1 MANWIARV
9 LNRTLNDN
17 HIQVLDRIK
26 ETMVLTKLPN
36 KPDEAS
42 LKAMIPDNF
51 DFGYIRMHKEGIIV
65 TPHGI
70 LACLYP
76 EAGREDIYFHQTI
89 GNERPANQRHLVTTI
104 PSRAFKL
111 TKMEDDRDYHRYMK
125 RLGIVLG
132 NQFYFDD
139 IDSDVKHRPY
149 EVSCLR
155 LNTKR
160 LSAMQKNRLMTLIAA
175 NNDNEIVT
183 LYTDGK
189 STNDYGDEVGLLL
202 DIASRKGG
210 NTGTLRCFGL
220 NPETLEFSKDWYEV
234 ERDNTNPIFMNV
246 AFGMMLETNTIATF
260 KSERWPDDIP
270 RPPYTE
276 FAINYWKEELSNKI
290 REAGINTI
298 EDRWKYFFTETVG
311 ENGELHYQIIPGR
324 IPMKTRAEWEAW
336 EQEQATDP
344 NPFVYVG
351 LKIPVKVNSNEYIAP
366 TYAHIPMYE
375 LKNAYSKRTKGLKFF
390 PLIPFNNKNGNAA
403 RYSFEHSDNIDDI
416 LNYRYRH
423 GIGKKTAS
431 RAYLGTAFAND
442 AYGLATWFRE
452 ECIELSQEIKQFI
465 RELYFACGGVKE
477 IDSTDGL
484 TWRNQA
490 GEVVLDLSQ
499 LDVIYCI
506 SQQEV
511 QDYFVN
517 LDEVPGTPN
526 AGGGYRVNGS
536 ENEIYKQWP
545 AELGITN
552 YEGHVRFILFAMCH
566 TKVSLRYR
574 CMSGTKNTGIA
585 SMLKIDRAYSMTKN
599 RGHMEAGFS
608 EVILQHDRSGI
619 YLNTAMYR
627 REQGW
632 HTDQNILQPPT
643 TDRTAQAGI
652 ATGDGWT
659 KNLYQYGFV
668 SNPRGQVVQDYPAI
682 NAEFMI
688 GRSFSVESLNVIATN
703 AARYILNNAHMSNL
717 YASPDVTNGFFYL
730 NIPPS
735 VMPEII
741 QAYKNPMKEYYP
753 VASYNNGDVILPMHR
768 VVSYSTLRPKFDS
781 KSTGDDVM
789 PSIGFGWR
797 INEYNR
803 LNTSHESDYS
813 LLNIDRELRDAK
825 ITLHETWN
833 YHDDSG
839 YDLRPAMRWTNLLDV
854 GAGWFTDV
862 SENGGELTF
871 LSLNPPQRTS
881 TDITLPEDNTIAE
894 YVTMM
899 KQYGVNPV
907 QTAISNKL
915 TYNRTYSY
923 KSFFLLYRLARFV
936 KALYTYY
943 LEDDYSRNFAILRI
957 YESAGIIDNNKLNKL
972 LYNRSKFLSFNIDA
986 HFIMWIRD
994 LFMIPDNLE
1003 NAHPRDLPQ
1012 VDLDYKNDKTIP
1024 HSINE
1029 VFKQLNNFLHYGEL
1043 QITDDEYGFSTF
1055 RDWLSLNKERIKP
1068 AKSKYAIDWE
1078 KFKIKNPMFITELE
1092 SPNVNAVCNYTVK
1105 ETFRRC
1111 VDNERSSVDMFIFNN
1126 WQYNLEEEDW
1136 KEEYVIGGYASFTSG
1151 VSPYVEMDKFTMGP
1165 TSVFHVHDAA
1175 KIDLWKNNIELAK
1188 MNVTEGGEIFHAQYF
1203 ALYPVPMSTNTNSE
1217 YYLFPYVADFF
1228 PVNPP
1233 KEVVEEFFMTHV
1245 YNNGVEAFYK
1255 KYPPNSDSADRMI
1268 EFLRG
1273 LGNEAY
1279 KIVMKHYD
1287 NPTFNGSPLH
1297 DILKQHPNHPF
1308 TQMTFWYS
1316 MMDYVHFDMIL
1327 SRVINYINQREK
1339 PYIQRALLDDMK
1351 QVFVPDADDPDN
1363 TKLVTRLL
1371 NNDLSHYILLAIDSV
1386 EHACS
1391 PYSDKSL
1398 IPSQRNIAYRKI
1410 RRSEDHPANISL
1422 QTTNPYIATR
1432 QHLYRPIVRIFAR
1445 EWYDSYSP
1453 DRNGIVL
1460 FNLQSHFLFLN
1471 DNWIKDWLTNNDIS
1485 HMSLSRVLL
1494 RNYDRYLG
1502 RRTGLTEARIHHY
1515 FGNSDNHI
1523 QIGIISEEEYNALFE
1538 HYPSREN
1545 KFTRNDDIGGVYG
1558 DHYLLSDSYYVYQFT
1573 PPVEEYKS
1581 NHRTIRYRQDDSTI
1595 ESYRPLM
1602 LEMDYQN
1609 GYKASMVN
1617 LAFRFNPNICILG
1630 QISDQTEFNKFVASL
1645 NESSPLF
1652 YLKHLDMKPH
1662 DQMDYRT
1669 YVWIHDRLYSVM
1681 SALGDRY
1688 PNYLS
1693 PEMYKYY
1700 REALGDMVVSIPKN
1714 YEAAVRNFISKLRD
1728 IRHYRT
1734 VMLLLAIL
1742 PWNQIDSPELLMT
1755 AVDETVDFDRLDCFD
1770 SFVDKISDYDNTPD
1784 EYNKDPAMFYHA
1796 TRAIKYLRGHLKGGG
1811 ENNIIRNESLIEIVR
1826 GNNIVRFDR
1835 TVFRK
1840 GGSSNLSKDVIVRG
1854 GVKASN
1860 VRGIRLFSPRIT
1872 NEEEITKLTI
1882 TTYPTNRVVQEMRV
1896 GKVNF
1901 GSIRMRDK
1909 LSHSSWYIVVSDRP
1923 SELVIPS
1930 GMQTDRKKLVSIMKI
1945 GGSPTLTDSYI
1956 LQGTWLKTGQT
1967 SITLRQFHD
1976 EYVTNP
1982 DTDNVPDN
1990 ILPENA
1996 VAYYA
2001 VSPTGQYLEFP
2012 ERAEYQTVIEEDG
2025 KPVIARFRSLDNG
2038 PTDVASCFI
2047 IVAVNE

>member
-70 LACLYP
+70 LACPYP

-89 GNERPANQRHLVTTI
+89 GNERPSNQQHLVTSI

-111 TKMEDDRDYHRYMK
+111 TKMEDNRDYHRYMK

-189 STNDYGDEVGLLL
+189 NTNDYGDEVGLLL

-234 ERDNTNPIFMNV
+234 ERDNTNPIFMNM

-336 EQEQATDP
+336 EQEQAIDP
-344 NPFVYVG
+344 NPFIYVG
-351 LKIPVKVNSNEYIAP
+351 LKIPVKVNSNDYIAP

-375 LKNAYSKRTKGLKFF
+375 LKNAYSKRTKGMKFF
-390 PLIPFNNKNGNAA
+390 PLIPSNNQNGNAA
-403 RYSFEHSDNIDDI
+403 RYSFEHSDNIEDI

-431 RAYLGTAFAND
+431 RAYLGTTFAND

-465 RELYFACGGVKE
+465 RELYFACGGVRE

-517 LDEVPGTPN
+517 LDEVPGTPR

-536 ENEIYKQWP
+536 ENTIYQQWP
-545 AELGITN
+545 SELGITS
-552 YEGHVRFILFAMCH
+552 YEGHVRFVLFAMCH
-566 TKVSLRYR
+566 PKVSLRYR
-574 CMSGTKNTGIA
+574 CMSATKNTGIA
-585 SMLKIDRAYSMTKN
+585 SMLKIDRAYSMTTN

-632 HTDQNILQPPT
+632 HTDQNILQPPSA
-643 TDRTAQAGI
+643 DRTAQAGVG
-652 ATGDGWT
+652 TGDGWT
-659 KNLYQYGFV
+659 KNLYRYGFV
-668 SNPRGQVVQDYPAI
+668 SHPRGEVVRDYPAI
-682 NAEFMI
+682 NAEFMT
-688 GRSFSVESLNVIATN
+688 GRSFPIASLSTVSTN

-741 QAYKNPMKEYYP
+741 QAYKNPIKEYYP
-753 VASYNNGDVILPMHR
+753 VASYNDGNVVLPMHR
-768 VVSYSTLRPKFDS
+768 VISYFTTSYRLDLIA
-781 KSTGDDVM
+781 TGDDVM

-797 INEYNR
+797 VNEYNR
-803 LNTSHESDYS
+803 LDSSHESDHS
-813 LLNIDRELRDAK
+813 LLEINRELRHAR
-825 ITLHETWN
+825 ITLPEAWN
-833 YHDDSG
+833 YHEDSG
-839 YDLRPAMRWTNLLDV
+839 YDLMPAMRWTNLLDV

-862 SENGGELTF
+862 SENNGELTF
-871 LSLNPPQRTS
+871 LNLNPPQRTS
-881 TDITLPEDNTIAE
+881 TDVTLPDDNNVAD
-894 YVTMM
+894 YAAMM
-899 KQYGVNPV
+899 KRYGVNPV
-907 QTAISNKL
+907 QIAISNKL

-923 KSFFLLYRLARFV
+923 KSFFLLYRLARFA
-936 KALYTYY
+936 KSLYTYY
-943 LEDDYSRNFAILRI
+943 LEDDYSRNSAILAI
-957 YESAGIIDNNKLNKL
+957 YENAEIITSDKRDKMLSNRNKL
-972 LYNRSKFLSFNIDA
+972 LSFNIES
-986 HFIMWIRD
+986 HFVMWIRD
-994 LFMIPDNLE
+994 MFMIPDSLE

-1029 VFKQLNNFLHYGEL
+1029 VFKQLNNFFRFGEL
-1043 QITDDEYGFSTF
+1043 NLPDNPDDFNTF
-1055 RDWLSLNKERIKP
+1055 RDWLRLNKERIKP

-1078 KFKIKNPMFITELE
+1078 KFKIKNPLFISELE

-1111 VDNERSSVDMFIFNN
+1111 VDDDRYSVDMLIFNN
-1126 WQYNLEEEDW
+1126 WQYSLEKEDW
-1136 KEEYVIGGYASFTSG
+1136 VEEYISPNYAQFANGPSLST
-1151 VSPYVEMDKFTMGP
+1151 EMDKFTMGP

-1175 KIDLWKNNIELAK
+1175 KIELWKNNVELAK
-1188 MNVTEGGEIFHAQYF
+1188 SNVREGGEIFHAQYF
-1203 ALYPVPMSTNTNSE
+1203 ACTPISCSTNSNSE
-1217 YYLFPYVADFF
+1217 YYLFPFVSDFF

-1233 KEVVEEFFMTHV
+1233 KEVVDEFFMNHV
-1245 YNNGVEAFYK
+1245 YNNGIKEFYM
-1255 KYPPNSDSADRMI
+1255 KYPPTESGTNYMA

-1273 LGNEAY
+1273 LKDEAY
-1279 KIVMKHYD
+1279 RIVMKHYE
-1287 NPTFNGSPLH
+1287 NPTVNGRSLH
-1297 DILKQHPNHPF
+1297 DLMKDRPVHSFMH
-1308 TQMTFWYS
+1308 TEFWYS
-1316 MMDYVHFDMIL
+1316 IIDYVHFDMIMN
-1327 SRVINYINQREK
+1327 RIIGYINQREK
-1339 PYIQRALLDDMK
+1339 PYIQTALMDSMK
-1351 QVFVPDADDPDN
+1351 QVFVPENGDPDN
-1363 TKLVTRLL
+1363 TRLAARL
-1371 NNDLSHYILLAIDSV
+1371 ANDDLIYYFYLAVDSI

-1391 PYSDKSL
+1391 PYSDKTL
-1398 IPSQRNIAYRKI
+1398 TATQRNIAHRKI
-1410 RRSEDHPANISL
+1410 TRHAEHPANISL
-1422 QTTNPYIATR
+1422 VTSNPYIASR
-1432 QHLYRPIVRIFAR
+1432 QHLYRPIVRWFSSY
-1445 EWYDSYSP
+1445 WYGSYP
-1453 DRNGIVL
+1453 EDKNGVVL
-1460 FNLQSHFLFLN
+1460 LDTISCYSLLPESWYKDGRYPNELN
-1471 DNWIKDWLTNNDIS
+1471 RF
-1485 HMSLSRVLL
+1485 SLSSALL
-1494 RNYDRYLG
+1494 RNYDRSYN
-1502 RRTGLTEARIHHY
+1502 RRPGLTEAKIHHY

-1523 QIGIISEEEYNALFE
+1523 QIGIISEEEHKQLFSQ
-1538 HYPSREN
+1538 YPSKDNRLSN
-1545 KFTRNDDIGGVYG
+1545 SVNFSGSDL
-1558 DHYLLSDSYYVYQFT
+1558 YLPDNNTYVYNYSMPTEQNKSDFNIFT
-1573 PPVEEYKS
+1573 YTQDTGREYNIS
-1581 NHRTIRYRQDDSTI
+1581 NNIIQY
-1595 ESYRPLM
+1595 
-1602 LEMDYQN
+1602 N
-1609 GYKASMVN
+1609 GTYDATKVN
-1617 LAFRFNPNICILG
+1617 LAFKFSPDIAILG
-1630 QISDQTEFNKFVASL
+1630 QIANQEKFDKFVNSL
-1645 NESSPLF
+1645 NDNSPMF
-1652 YLKHLDMKPH
+1652 YLKHLNMKPYNE
-1662 DQMDYRT
+1662 MDHRT
-1669 YVWIHDRLYSVM
+1669 YAWIHDRLYSIM
-1681 SALGDRY
+1681 SILGDRY
-1688 PNYLS
+1688 PHYLS
-1693 PEMYKYY
+1693 PEMYQYY
-1700 REALGDMVVSIPKN
+1700 RESMGTMVVSLPKN
-1714 YEAAVRNFISKLRD
+1714 YETLIRNFVSKLRD
-1728 IRHYRT
+1728 IRHYRV
-1734 VMLLLAIL
+1734 VMMLLAIL
-1742 PWNQIDSPELLMT
+1742 PYNQIDSPDLLMA
-1755 AVDETVDFDRLDCFD
+1755 AVDETADFERLDCFD
-1770 SFVDKISDYDNTPD
+1770 GFAVEPNAYY
-1784 EYNKDPAMFYHA
+1784 EYRRLYEDDPAYIKHVN
-1796 TRAIKYLRGHLKGGG
+1796 RAIKYLRAHLSGGG
-1811 ENNIIRNESLIEIVR
+1811 EKNIIRNESLIEIVR

-1882 TTYPTNRVVQEMRV
+1882 TTFPTNRVVVPMTV
-1896 GKVNF
+1896 GNVNF
-1901 GSIRMRDK
+1901 GLIRMRDK

-1923 SELVIPS
+1923 SELVTPS

-1982 DTDNVPDN
+1982 DIDNVPDN

-2001 VSPTGQYLEFP
+2001 VSPTGQYLQFP

-2025 KPVIARFRSLDNG
+2025 KPVIARFRTLDDG

>member
-36 KPDEAS
+36 KPDKAS

-51 DFGYIRMHKEGIIV
+51 DFGYIRMHKEGIVV

-189 STNDYGDEVGLLL
+189 NTDDYGNEVGTLL

-246 AFGMMLETNTIATF
+246 AFGMMLETNTLATF

-298 EDRWKYFFTETVG
+298 EDRWKYFFTETIG

-344 NPFVYVG
+344 NPFIYIG
-351 LKIPVKVNSNEYIAP
+351 LKIPVKVNSNDYIAP

-390 PLIPFNNKNGNAA
+390 PLIPYNNKNGNAA
-403 RYSFEHSDNIDDI
+403 RYSFEHSDNIDEI
-416 LNYRYRH
+416 LNYQYRH
-423 GIGKKTAS
+423 AIGKKNAS

-442 AYGLATWFRE
+442 VYGLATWFRE

-465 RELYFACGGVKE
+465 RELYFACGGVRE

-484 TWRNQA
+484 IWHNQA
-490 GEVVLDLSQ
+490 GEAVLDLSQ
-499 LDVIYCI
+499 LDVIYHTNF
-506 SQQEV
+506 QEM
-511 QDYFVN
+511 QNYFLN
-517 LDEVPGTPN
+517 LDEVPNTIY
-526 AGGGYRVNGS
+526 AGGGYRINGNKDS
-536 ENEIYKQWP
+536 IYQQWP
-545 AELGITN
+545 SELGIMN
-552 YEGHVRFILFAMCH
+552 YQSHVRFILLAMCH
-566 TKVSLRYR
+566 PKVSLRYR
-574 CMSGTKNTGIA
+574 TMSCSNMDNGTTTVTVDDQTIENDCRPNA
-585 SMLKIDRAYSMTKN
+585 
-599 RGHMEAGFS
+599 EAGFT
-608 EVILQHDRSGI
+608 EVILQHSRSGI
-619 YLNTAMYR
+619 FTNLRMYR
-627 REQGW
+627 REWGW
-632 HTDQNILQPPT
+632 HQDHNDLNELAVRPT
-643 TDRTAQAGI
+643 YIPGVS
-652 ATGDGWT
+652 TGDSWT
-659 KNLYQYGFV
+659 KNIYETGFV
-668 SNPRGQVVQDYPAI
+668 SHPSGDLEGISAAI
-682 NAEFMI
+682 NGHFLSNRNFPLDIIDKIAEH
-688 GRSFSVESLNVIATN
+688 E
-703 AARYILNNAHMSNL
+703 ARFILNNAHISSMYKVPTN
-717 YASPDVTNGFFYL
+717 TNGFFYL

-741 QAYKNPMKEYYP
+741 HAYMTPVKEYYP
-753 VASYNNGDVILPMHR
+753 VASYDNGDVILPMRR
-768 VVSYSTLRPKFDS
+768 VVNYGTQYPRFDVIDS
-781 KSTGDDVM
+781 GYDVM
-789 PSIGFGWR
+789 PSIGFAWEVS
-797 INEYNR
+797 EYDPEHSTRER
-803 LNTSHESDYS
+803 LSS
-813 LLNIDRELRDAK
+813 LLNSNQTLSDIN
-825 ITLHETWN
+825 ITLPEGWN
-833 YHDDSG
+833 YYGGDPS
-839 YDLRPAMRWTNLLDV
+839 DLHVSMRWTNMLDI
-854 GAGWFTDV
+854 GPNWFTDV
-862 SENGGELTF
+862 NENNGELTF
-871 LSLNPPQRTS
+871 LNLSWSSGTNIRPPDTEPM
-881 TDITLPEDNTIAE
+881 TKYAE
-894 YVTMM
+894 NMR
-899 KQYGVNPV
+899 QYGVNPIRKN
-907 QTAISNKL
+907 QLDIL
-915 TYNRTYSY
+915 QYNTTYSY

-936 KALYTYY
+936 RQVCKYY
-943 LEDDYSRNFAILRI
+943 IEDNPSVSEFLLNI
-957 YESAGIIDNNKLNKL
+957 YEAVGIITSNQKNIFSNDQNKL
-972 LYNRSKFLSFNIDA
+972 RSLNIES
-986 HFIMWIRD
+986 HLIMWVRD
-994 LFMIPDNLE
+994 MFMIPDDLKD
-1003 NAHPRDLPQ
+1003 AHPKDLPY
-1012 VDLDYKNDKTIP
+1012 VDLDHKNDKTIP

-1029 VFKQLNNFLHYGEL
+1029 VFRQVNGFIAYGTCNL
-1043 QITDDEYGFSTF
+1043 PHDPAGFSTF
-1055 RDWLSLNKERIKP
+1055 RDWLRLNKERIKP

-1111 VDNERSSVDMFIFNN
+1111 VDNELSSVDMFIFNN
-1126 WQYNLEEEDW
+1126 WQYSLEEEDW
-1136 KEEYVIGGYASFTSG
+1136 KEEYVSNNYASFISG
-1151 VSPYVEMDKFTMGP
+1151 ISPSAEMNDFTMGP

-1175 KIDLWKNNIELAK
+1175 KIDLWKNNVELAK
-1188 MNVTEGGEIFHAQYF
+1188 MNVREGGEIFHAQYF
-1203 ALYPVPMSTNTNSE
+1203 AFTPIPCSTNTNSE
-1217 YYLFPYVADFF
+1217 YYLFPFVADFF

-1233 KEVVEEFFMTHV
+1233 REVVDEFFMNHV
-1245 YNNGVEAFYK
+1245 YNNGIKEFYT
-1255 KYPPNSDSADRMI
+1255 KYPPTSDGASRMAN
-1268 EFLRG
+1268 FLRG
-1273 LGNEAY
+1273 LQDEAY

-1287 NPTFNGSPLH
+1287 NPIINGSRLH
-1297 DILKQHPNHPF
+1297 DLLKQRPGHSY
-1308 TQMTFWYS
+1308 TQLTFWYS
-1316 MMDYVHFDMIL
+1316 VMDYVHFDMVL
-1327 SRVINYINQREK
+1327 SRVINYINHREK

-1351 QVFVPDADDPDN
+1351 QVFIPDADDPDN

-1371 NNDLSHYILLAIDSV
+1371 NDDLSLYILLAIDSV

-1398 IPSQRNIAYRKI
+1398 APSQRNIAYRKI
-1410 RRSEDHPANISL
+1410 HRSEDHPANISL
-1422 QTTNPYIATR
+1422 QTTNPYIAAR

-1445 EWYDSYSP
+1445 EWYDHYDK
-1453 DRNGIVL
+1453 DRKGIVI
-1460 FNLQSHFLFLN
+1460 FNLQSHSLFLN
-1471 DNWIKDWLTNNDIS
+1471 DNWIKDGLIKNDIS

-1523 QIGIISEEEYNALFE
+1523 QIGIISEDEYNALFE

-1545 KFTRNDDIGGVYG
+1545 KFTRNDNIGGVYG
-1558 DHYLLSDSYYVYQFT
+1558 NQYLPSDSDYVYRFT
-1573 PPVEEYKS
+1573 PPVEEHKS
-1581 NHRTIRYRQDDSTI
+1581 NHRTIRYHQDDSTI
-1595 ESYRPLM
+1595 ESYRPGM
-1602 LEMDYQN
+1602 VEMDYQN
-1609 GYKASMVN
+1609 DYKASMVN

-1630 QISDQTEFNKFVASL
+1630 QISDQAEFNKFVASL
-1645 NESSPLF
+1645 NEGSPLF
-1652 YLKHLDMKPH
+1652 YLKHLDMKPY
-1662 DQMDYRT
+1662 DQMDHRT

-1693 PEMYKYY
+1693 PEMYTYY

-1770 SFVDKISDYDNTPD
+1770 SFIDKMDYYDNTPD

-1835 TVFRK
+1835 TIFRK

-1860 VRGIRLFSPRIT
+1860 VRGIRLFSPRTT

-1882 TTYPTNRVVQEMRV
+1882 TTYPTNHVVQEMRV

-1923 SELVIPS
+1923 SELVTPS
-1930 GMQTDRKKLVSIMKI
+1930 GLQTDRKKLVSIMKI

-1982 DTDNVPDN
+1982 DIDNVPDN

>member
-70 LACLYP
+70 LACPYP

-89 GNERPANQRHLVTTI
+89 ANERPANQRHLVTTI

-111 TKMEDDRDYHRYMK
+111 TKMEDSRDYHRYMQ
-125 RLGIVLG
+125 RLGISLAD
-132 NQFYFDD
+132 QFYFDD
-139 IDSDVKHRPY
+139 IDGDASQCPY
-149 EVSCLR
+149 HVSCLR

-175 NNDNEIVT
+175 NNDSEIVT

-246 AFGMMLETNTIATF
+246 AFGMMLETNTLATF

-298 EDRWKYFFTETVG
+298 EDRWKYFFTETIG

-344 NPFVYVG
+344 NPFIYIG
-351 LKIPVKVNSNEYIAP
+351 LKIPVKVNSNDYIAP

-403 RYSFEHSDNIDDI
+403 RYSFEHSDNIEDI

-465 RELYFACGGVKE
+465 RELYFACGGVRE

-484 TWRNQA
+484 IWRNQA
-490 GEVVLDLSQ
+490 GETVLDLSK

-545 AELGITN
+545 AELEITN

-566 TKVSLRYR
+566 PKVSLRYR
-574 CMSGTKNTGIA
+574 CMSGTRNTGIA
-585 SMLKIDRAYSMTKN
+585 SMLKIDRAYSTTTN

-643 TDRTAQAGI
+643 ADRTAQAGVG
-652 ATGDGWT
+652 TGDGWT
-659 KNLYQYGFV
+659 KNLYRYGFV
-668 SNPRGQVVQDYPAI
+668 SHPRGQVVNEQSAI
-682 NAEFMI
+682 NAEFI
-688 GRSFSVESLNVIATN
+688 TGRSFPIASLSTVSTN

-735 VMPEII
+735 VMSDII

-813 LLNIDRELRDAK
+813 LLNIDHGLEDAR
-825 ITLHETWN
+825 ITLPETWN
-833 YHDDSG
+833 HNDDSG

-862 SENGGELTF
+862 NENGGELTF
-871 LSLNPPQRTS
+871 LNLNPPQRTS
-881 TDITLPEDNTIAE
+881 TDITLPEDNSIAE

-943 LEDDYSRNFAILRI
+943 LEEDYSRNFAILRI
-957 YESAGIIDNNKLNKL
+957 YESAGIIDNNKLNKM

-994 LFMIPDNLE
+994 MFMIPDNLE

-1043 QITDDEYGFSTF
+1043 QIMDDEDGFSTF
-1055 RDWLSLNKERIKP
+1055 KDWLRLNKERIKP

-1078 KFKIKNPMFITELE
+1078 KFKIKNPMFVTELE

-1126 WQYNLEEEDW
+1126 WQYSLEEEDW
-1136 KEEYVIGGYASFTSG
+1136 KEEYVSNNSVSFTSG
-1151 VSPYVEMDKFTMGP
+1151 PSPAAEMNDFTMGP

-1188 MNVTEGGEIFHAQYF
+1188 MNVREGGEIFHAQYF
-1203 ALYPVPMSTNTNSE
+1203 AFTPIPCSTNTNSE
-1217 YYLFPYVADFF
+1217 YYLFPFVADFF

-1233 KEVVEEFFMTHV
+1233 KEVVDEFFMNHV
-1245 YNNGVEAFYK
+1245 YNNGIKEFYT
-1255 KYPPNSDSADRMI
+1255 KYPPTSDGVNRMAD
-1268 EFLRG
+1268 FLRG
-1273 LGNEAY
+1273 LKDEAY
-1279 KIVMKHYD
+1279 RIVMKHYE
-1287 NPTFNGSPLH
+1287 NPTVTGRPLH
-1297 DILKQHPNHPF
+1297 DIMKERPNHSF
-1308 TQMTFWYS
+1308 TQMAFWYTVV
-1316 MMDYVHFDMIL
+1316 DYVHFDMIMN
-1327 SRVINYINQREK
+1327 RIINYITQREK
-1339 PYIQRALLDDMK
+1339 PYIQTALADSMK
-1351 QVFVPDADDPDN
+1351 QVFVPEADDPEN
-1363 TKLVTRLL
+1363 RRLVTQFA
-1371 NNDLSHYILLAIDSV
+1371 NNDFSIYFFLAIDSI

-1391 PYSDKSL
+1391 PYSDKTL
-1398 IPSQRNIAYRKI
+1398 TANQRNIAHRKI
-1410 RRSEDHPANISL
+1410 TRPADHPANISL
-1422 QTTNPYIATR
+1422 TTNNPYIASR
-1432 QHLYRPIVRIFAR
+1432 QHLYRPIVRVFAR
-1445 EWYDSYSP
+1445 EWYDNYSP
-1453 DRNGIVL
+1453 DKNGIVL
-1460 FNLQSHFLFLN
+1460 FTLTACLFLLPEIWSWN
-1471 DNWIKDWLTNNDIS
+1471 SDIREEIRKY
-1485 HMSLSRVLL
+1485 SLSRVIL
-1494 RNYDRYLG
+1494 RNYDRSHQ
-1502 RRTGLTEARIHHY
+1502 RRPGLTEAKIHHY
-1515 FGNSDNHI
+1515 FGNSDNHV
-1523 QIGIISEEEYNALFE
+1523 QIGIISEEEYNQLFE
-1538 HYPSREN
+1538 QYPSSKN
-1545 KFTRNDDIGGVYG
+1545 KFMPYEGGASPKYLPNDSDTYNYNYTSPSQVSERDFRIIG
-1558 DHYLLSDSYYVYQFT
+1558 
-1573 PPVEEYKS
+1573 
-1581 NHRTIRYRQDDSTI
+1581 YRQDPGADKEYNGRYADTI
-1595 ESYRPLM
+1595 LYHENY
-1602 LEMDYQN
+1602 DN
-1609 GYKASMVN
+1609 TKIN
-1617 LAFRFNPNICILG
+1617 LAFKFSPNIAILG
-1630 QISDQTEFNKFVASL
+1630 QIANQEKFDQFVHSL
-1645 NESSPLF
+1645 NESSPMF
-1652 YLKHLDMKPH
+1652 YLKHLNMKPYNE
-1662 DQMDYRT
+1662 MDNRT
-1669 YVWIHDRLYSVM
+1669 YIWIHDRLYSIM
-1681 SALGDRY
+1681 SLLGDRY
-1688 PNYLS
+1688 PRYLS
-1693 PEMYKYY
+1693 PEMYTYY
-1700 REALGDMVVSIPKN
+1700 REVMGSMVVRIPKN
-1714 YEAAVRNFISKLRD
+1714 YEAHVRNFVGKLRD
-1728 IRHYRT
+1728 IRHYRV
-1734 VMLLLAIL
+1734 VMMLLAIL
-1742 PWNQIDSPELLMT
+1742 PYNQIDNPDLLMM

-1770 SFVDKISDYDNTPD
+1770 STIDSIGYHDYTPD
-1784 EYNKDPAMFYHA
+1784 EYKNDPAVFRHVN
-1796 TRAIKYLRGHLKGGG
+1796 RAIKYLRGHLNGGG
-1811 ENNIIRNESLIEIVR
+1811 EKNIIRNESLIEIVR

-1923 SELVIPS
+1923 SELVTPS

-1982 DTDNVPDN
+1982 DIDNVPDN

-2001 VSPTGQYLEFP
+2001 VAPTGQYLQFP

-2025 KPVIARFRSLDNG
+2025 KPVIARFRTLDDG

>member
-175 NNDNEIVT
+175 NNDSEIVT

-246 AFGMMLETNTIATF
+246 AFGMMLETNTLATF

-298 EDRWKYFFTETVG
+298 EDRWKYFFTETIG

-344 NPFVYVG
+344 NPFIYVG
-351 LKIPVKVNSNEYIAP
+351 LKIPVKVNSTDYIAP

-375 LKNAYSKRTKGLKFF
+375 LKNAYSKRTKGMKFF

-403 RYSFEHSDNIDDI
+403 RYSFEHSDNIEEI
-416 LNYRYRH
+416 LDYRYRH

-465 RELYFACGGVKE
+465 RELYFACGGVRE

-499 LDVIYCI
+499 LDVVYCI

-526 AGGGYRVNGS
+526 AGGGYRVTGS
-536 ENEIYKQWP
+536 ENAIYKQWP

-566 TKVSLRYR
+566 PKVSLRYR
-574 CMSGTKNTGIA
+574 CMSGTRNTGIA
-585 SMLKIDRAYSMTKN
+585 SMLKVDGSYSMTTN

-619 YLNTAMYR
+619 YLNTTMYR

-659 KNLYQYGFV
+659 KNLYRYGFV
-668 SNPRGQVVQDYPAI
+668 SNSRGQVVQDYPAI

-688 GRSFSVESLNVIATN
+688 GRSFSVESLNLIATN

-717 YASPDVTNGFFYL
+717 YSRPDVTNGFFYL

-735 VMPEII
+735 VMPDII
-741 QAYKNPMKEYYP
+741 QAYKNPIKEYYP
-753 VASYNNGDVILPMHR
+753 VASYNDGNVILPMHR
-768 VVSYSTLRPKFDS
+768 VVSYDTTRPQFDS
-781 KSTGDDVM
+781 KSTGNDVM
-789 PSIGFGWR
+789 PSVGFGWR

-813 LLNIDRELRDAK
+813 LLNINHELRDVG
-825 ITLHETWN
+825 ITLPETWN
-833 YHDDSG
+833 YHEDSG

-943 LEDDYSRNFAILRI
+943 LEDNYSRNNTILRI
-957 YESAGIIDNNKLNKL
+957 YENAGIINSNKLNKL
-972 LYNRSKFLSFNIDA
+972 LYNRSKLLSFNIDA

-994 LFMIPDNLE
+994 MFMIPDNLE

-1012 VDLDYKNDKTIP
+1012 VNLDYKNDKTIP

-1029 VFKQLNNFLHYGEL
+1029 VFKQLNNFLNYGEL
-1043 QITDDEYGFSTF
+1043 QIPYEEDGFSTF
-1055 RDWLSLNKERIKP
+1055 RDWLRLNKERIRP
-1068 AKSKYAIDWE
+1068 AKSKYAINWE
-1078 KFKIKNPMFITELE
+1078 KFKVKNPMFITELE

-1111 VDNERSSVDMFIFNN
+1111 VDDERDNTDKLIFENMYYDMA
-1126 WQYNLEEEDW
+1126 EEDW
-1136 KEEYVIGGYASFTSG
+1136 VDRNLDSIGGYASYTNG
-1151 VSPYVEMDKFTMGP
+1151 PGPGAEMNYFTMGA

-1175 KIDLWKNNIELAK
+1175 KIALWKNNPELAK
-1188 MNVTEGGEIFHAQYF
+1188 INVTEGGEIFHAQYF
-1203 ALYPVPMSTNTNSE
+1203 ALYPAPMSANTNSE

-1255 KYPPNSDSADRMI
+1255 KYPPDHNSASRMI
-1268 EFLRG
+1268 DFLRG
-1273 LGNEAY
+1273 LEYEAY
-1279 KIVMKHYD
+1279 KIVMKHYED
-1287 NPTFNGSPLH
+1287 VRFDGRSLH
-1297 DILKQHPNHPF
+1297 NLMQERASSSF
-1308 TQMTFWYS
+1308 VQMRYWYS
-1316 MMDYVHFDMIL
+1316 VFDYVHFDMIMN
-1327 SRVINYINQREK
+1327 RIIGYIKQTEK
-1339 PYIQRALLDDMK
+1339 PYIQTAYLDMMK
-1351 QVFVPDADDPDN
+1351 QIFVPDADDPEN
-1363 TKLVTRLL
+1363 TRLINRITD
-1371 NNDLSHYILLAIDSV
+1371 NNFAIYFFLALDSI

-1391 PYSDKSL
+1391 PYSDKNL
-1398 IPSQRNIAYRKI
+1398 TASQRKVGYRKI
-1410 RRSEDHPANISL
+1410 TRLIEHPANIPL
-1422 QTTNPYIATR
+1422 VTNNPYIAAR
-1432 QHLYRPIVRIFAR
+1432 QHLYRPSVRVFAR
-1445 EWYDSYSP
+1445 DTYASYGDDRP
-1453 DRNGIVL
+1453 DGTIVFGYITAGLYMPAAWFKDGVNADDLQLYSFSQLL
-1460 FNLQSHFLFLN
+1460 F
-1471 DNWIKDWLTNNDIS
+1471 
-1485 HMSLSRVLL
+1485 
-1494 RNYDRYLG
+1494 RNYDKFTNKKMG
-1502 RRTGLTEARIHHY
+1502 TAESKVHHY

-1523 QIGIISEEEYNALFE
+1523 QIEIQTPERNNAVLE
-1538 HYPSREN
+1538 NYPSDKNQLLVYSRATMGTTGLPVDGEYSYDYHSPE
-1545 KFTRNDDIGGVYG
+1545 RNSNRNQWFYRKDDGVV
-1558 DHYLLSDSYYVYQFT
+1558 DEYLKIYLSTYN
-1573 PPVEEYKS
+1573 S
-1581 NHRTIRYRQDDSTI
+1581 NDFS
-1595 ESYRPLM
+1595 ES
-1602 LEMDYQN
+1602 
-1609 GYKASMVN
+1609 GVN
-1617 LAFRFNPNICILG
+1617 LSFNFSSNLSIIG
-1630 QISDQTEFNKFVASL
+1630 HIADQTEFNRFVASL
-1645 NESSPLF
+1645 PDNSPLF
-1652 YLKHLDMKPH
+1652 YLKYLELKPANE
-1662 DQMDYRT
+1662 MDKYT
-1669 YVWIHDRLYSVM
+1669 HAWMQERLRSVM
-1681 SALGDRY
+1681 SAIGDRY
-1688 PNYLS
+1688 PRFLS

-1700 REALGDMVVSIPKN
+1700 RYSLGHGVVNIPKN
-1714 YEAAVRNFISKLRD
+1714 YATLVRNFIGKLRD
-1728 IRHYRT
+1728 IRHYR
-1734 VMLLLAIL
+1734 VLMFLLAIL
-1742 PWNQIDSPELLMT
+1742 PYNQVDNPEFLIT
-1755 AVDETVDFDRLDCFD
+1755 AIDETANLEDLECLSVINGEDSYNVD
-1770 SFVDKISDYDNTPD
+1770 
-1784 EYNKDPAMFYHA
+1784 AMWQHA
-1796 TRAIKYLRGHLKGGG
+1796 NRAIKYLRGHLSGGG
-1811 ENNIIRNESLIEIVR
+1811 ENNIIRTESLIEIVR

-1840 GGSSNLSKDVIVRG
+1840 GGSSNLSKDVISRG
-1854 GVKASN
+1854 GVQATN

-1872 NEEEITKLTI
+1872 NEDEITKLII
-1882 TTYPTNRVVQEMRV
+1882 TTFPTNRVVIPMQV

-1923 SELVIPS
+1923 SELVTPS
-1930 GMQTDRKKLVSIMKI
+1930 GLQTDRKKLVSIMKI

-1982 DTDNVPDN
+1982 DIDNVPDN

-2001 VSPTGQYLEFP
+2001 VSPTGQYLQFP
-2012 ERAEYQTVIEEDG
+2012 ATAEYQTVIEEDG

>member
-9 LNRTLNDN
+9 LSRTLNDN

-70 LACLYP
+70 LACPYP

-89 GNERPANQRHLVTTI
+89 ANERPANQRHLVTTI

-175 NNDNEIVT
+175 NNDSEIVT

-189 STNDYGDEVGLLL
+189 NTNDYGDEVGTLL

-290 REAGINTI
+290 REAGITTI
-298 EDRWKYFFTETVG
+298 EDRWKYFFTETIG
-311 ENGELHYQIIPGR
+311 ENGELHYQIIQGR

-336 EQEQATDP
+336 EQEQAADP
-344 NPFVYVG
+344 NPFIYVG
-351 LKIPVKVNSNEYIAP
+351 LKIPVKVNSSDYIAP

-375 LKNAYSKRTKGLKFF
+375 LKNAYSKRTKGMKFF

-416 LNYRYRH
+416 LNYQYRH
-423 GIGKKTAS
+423 AIGKKNAS

-465 RELYFACGGVKE
+465 RELYFACGGVRE

-484 TWRNQA
+484 IWKNEA
-490 GEVVLDLSQ
+490 NEMVLDLSQ
-499 LDVIYCI
+499 LDVVYHTNF
-506 SQQEV
+506 QEM
-511 QDYFVN
+511 QNYFLN
-517 LDEVPGTPN
+517 LDEVPNTIY
-526 AGGGYRVNGS
+526 AGGGYRINGNKDS
-536 ENEIYKQWP
+536 IYQQWP
-545 AELGITN
+545 SELGIMN
-552 YEGHVRFILFAMCH
+552 YQSHVRFILLAMCH
-566 TKVSLRYR
+566 PKVSLRYR
-574 CMSGTKNTGIA
+574 TMSCSNMGNGTTTVTVDDQTIENDCRPNA
-585 SMLKIDRAYSMTKN
+585 
-599 RGHMEAGFS
+599 EAGFT
-608 EVILQHDRSGI
+608 EVILQHNRSGI
-619 YLNTAMYR
+619 FTNLRMYR
-627 REQGW
+627 REWGW
-632 HTDQNILQPPT
+632 HQDHNDLNGLAVRPT
-643 TDRTAQAGI
+643 YIPGVS
-652 ATGDGWT
+652 TGDSWT
-659 KNLYQYGFV
+659 KNIYETGFV
-668 SNPRGQVVQDYPAI
+668 SHPSGDLEGISAAI
-682 NAEFMI
+682 NGQFLSNRNFPLDIIDKIAEH
-688 GRSFSVESLNVIATN
+688 E
-703 AARYILNNAHMSNL
+703 ARFILNNAHISSMYKVPTN
-717 YASPDVTNGFFYL
+717 TNGFFYL

-741 QAYKNPMKEYYP
+741 RAYTTPVKEYYP
-753 VASYNNGDVILPMHR
+753 VASYDNGDVILPMRR
-768 VVSYSTLRPKFDS
+768 VVNYGTQYPRFDVIDS
-781 KSTGDDVM
+781 GYDVM
-789 PSIGFGWR
+789 PSIGFAWEVS
-797 INEYNR
+797 EYDPEHSTRER
-803 LNTSHESDYS
+803 LSS
-813 LLNIDRELRDAK
+813 LLNNNQTLSDIN
-825 ITLHETWN
+825 ITLPEGWN
-833 YHDDSG
+833 YYGGDPS
-839 YDLRPAMRWTNLLDV
+839 DLHVSMRWTNMLDI
-854 GAGWFTDV
+854 GPNWFTDV
-862 SENGGELTF
+862 NENNGELTF
-871 LSLNPPQRTS
+871 LNLSLSSGTNIRPPDTEPM
-881 TDITLPEDNTIAE
+881 TKYAE
-894 YVTMM
+894 NMR
-899 KQYGVNPV
+899 QYGVNPIRKN
-907 QTAISNKL
+907 QLDIL
-915 TYNRTYSY
+915 QYNTTYSY

-936 KALYTYY
+936 RQVCQYY
-943 LEDDYSRNFAILRI
+943 IEDNPSVSEFLLNI
-957 YESAGIIDNNKLNKL
+957 YEAVGIITSNQKNIFSNDQNKL
-972 LYNRSKFLSFNIDA
+972 RSLNIES
-986 HFIMWIRD
+986 HLIMWVRD
-994 LFMIPDNLE
+994 MFMIPDDLKD
-1003 NAHPRDLPQ
+1003 AHPKDLPY
-1012 VDLDYKNDKTIP
+1012 VDLDHKNDKTIP
-1024 HSINE
+1024 YSINE
-1029 VFKQLNNFLHYGEL
+1029 VFRQVNGFIAYGTCNL
-1043 QITDDEYGFSTF
+1043 PHDPAGFSTF
-1055 RDWLSLNKERIKP
+1055 RDWLRLNKERIKP

-1126 WQYNLEEEDW
+1126 WQYSLEEEDW
-1136 KEEYVIGGYASFTSG
+1136 KEEYVSNNPASFING
-1151 VSPYVEMDKFTMGP
+1151 PSPTAEMNDFTMGP

-1188 MNVTEGGEIFHAQYF
+1188 MNVREGGEIFHAQYF
-1203 ALYPVPMSTNTNSE
+1203 AFTPIPCSTNTNSE
-1217 YYLFPYVADFF
+1217 YYLFPFVADFF

-1233 KEVVEEFFMTHV
+1233 KEVVDEFFMNHV
-1245 YNNGVEAFYK
+1245 YNNGIKEFYTE
-1255 KYPPNSDSADRMI
+1255 YPPTSDGVNRMAD
-1268 EFLRG
+1268 FLRG
-1273 LGNEAY
+1273 LKDEAY
-1279 KIVMKHYD
+1279 RIVMKHYE
-1287 NPTFNGSPLH
+1287 NPIVTGRPLH
-1297 DILKQHPNHPF
+1297 DIMKERPNHSF
-1308 TQMTFWYS
+1308 TQMAFWYTAV
-1316 MMDYVHFDMIL
+1316 DYVHFDMIMN
-1327 SRVINYINQREK
+1327 RIINYITQREK
-1339 PYIQRALLDDMK
+1339 PYIQTALADSMK
-1351 QVFVPDADDPDN
+1351 QVFVPEADDPEN
-1363 TKLVTRLL
+1363 RRLVTQFA
-1371 NNDLSHYILLAIDSV
+1371 NNDFSIYFFLAIDSI

-1391 PYSDKSL
+1391 PYSDKTL
-1398 IPSQRNIAYRKI
+1398 TANQRNIAHRKI
-1410 RRSEDHPANISL
+1410 TRPADHPANISL
-1422 QTTNPYIATR
+1422 TTNNPYIAAR
-1432 QHLYRPIVRIFAR
+1432 QHLYRPIVRVFAR

-1453 DRNGIVL
+1453 DKNGIVL
-1460 FNLQSHFLFLN
+1460 FTLTACLFLLPEIWSWN
-1471 DNWIKDWLTNNDIS
+1471 SDIREEIRKY
-1485 HMSLSRVLL
+1485 SLGRAIL
-1494 RNYDRYLG
+1494 RNYDRSHQ
-1502 RRTGLTEARIHHY
+1502 RRPGLTEAKIHHY
-1515 FGNSDNHI
+1515 FGNSDNHV
-1523 QIGIISEEEYNALFE
+1523 QIGIISEEEYNQLFE
-1538 HYPSREN
+1538 QYPSSKN
-1545 KFTRNDDIGGVYG
+1545 KFMPYEGGASPK
-1558 DHYLLSDSYYVYQFT
+1558 YLPNGSDTYVYNYTSPSQVSERDF
-1573 PPVEEYKS
+1573 
-1581 NHRTIRYRQDDSTI
+1581 RTIGYRQDPGADKEYNGRYADTI
-1595 ESYRPLM
+1595 LYHENY
-1602 LEMDYQN
+1602 DN
-1609 GYKASMVN
+1609 TKIN
-1617 LAFRFNPNICILG
+1617 LAFKFSPNIAILG
-1630 QISDQTEFNKFVASL
+1630 QIANQEKFDQFVHSL
-1645 NESSPLF
+1645 NESSPMF
-1652 YLKHLDMKPH
+1652 YLKHLNMKPYNE
-1662 DQMDYRT
+1662 MDHRT
-1669 YVWIHDRLYSVM
+1669 YIWIHDRLYSIM
-1681 SALGDRY
+1681 SLLGDRY
-1688 PNYLS
+1688 PRYLS
-1693 PEMYKYY
+1693 AEMYTYY
-1700 REALGDMVVSIPKN
+1700 REAMGSMVVRIPKN
-1714 YEAAVRNFISKLRD
+1714 YEAHVRNFVGKLRD
-1728 IRHYRT
+1728 IRHYRV
-1734 VMLLLAIL
+1734 VMMLLAIL
-1742 PWNQIDSPELLMT
+1742 PYNQIDNPDLLMT

-1770 SFVDKISDYDNTPD
+1770 STIDSIGYWDSTPD
-1784 EYNKDPAMFYHA
+1784 EYKNDPAVFRHVN
-1796 TRAIKYLRGHLKGGG
+1796 RAIKYLRGHLSGGG
-1811 ENNIIRNESLIEIVR
+1811 EKNIIRNESLIEIVR

-1835 TVFRK
+1835 TVFRR

-1854 GVKASN
+1854 GIKASN

-1982 DTDNVPDN
+1982 DIDNVPDN

-2001 VSPTGQYLEFP
+2001 VAPTGQYLQFP